1 MVWMSYERLK
11 RVQDTPAAGWSRGA
25 SGRSRP
31 QPQPA
36 TLSPVDTAAASQS
49 AAVACLLHDWLTF
62 CISPSVARLDLD
74 ETYRAREL
82 AMLLQ
87 RAEWEQEEHSA

>member
-1 MVWMSYERLK
+1 MDELRAPKTRTGHTS
-11 RVQDTPAAGWSRGA
+11 SRMEPRGL
-25 SGRSRP
+25 GSRP

-49 AAVACLLHDWLTF
+49 TAVACLLHHWLTF
-62 CISPSVARLDLD
+62 CMSPSVARLDLD